1 MEWLMFIK
9 LAIKSLLY
17 RKTSVLF
24 TLLAMSMS
32 VFIMVGVEHIRLQA
46 KTSFTNSI
54 SGVDLIVGART
65 SNINLLLYSVFRV
78 GEPTNNVSL
87 SSYQALLD
95 DTNIRWAVPIAL
107 GDSHKGFRVMGTTNQ
122 YFEYFSFAN
131 KQYLS
136 LKKGTEFK
144 ELFDVVIGSQVANK
158 LGYVV
163 GDKVVLSHG
172 IGVTSFTHHDHLP
185 FRVSGILS
193 ATGTPVDQTVHVSLQ
208 GLHAVHLP
216 KAKIKSVLDRKGSSL
231 TMLDDFIPQSIT
243 SVFLGLKSRIAVFQ
257 IQRKINSNPN
267 EPLSAILPGV
277 ALSQLWQ
284 TMSIFDN
291 VLRLISLLVFISS
304 LLGLTAMLCSSIKE
318 RSHEI
323 KLLRMI
329 GAPAGFIFWFI
340 ELEALLIAFLGS
352 LVACSALS
360 FMLLYGQSY
369 LIDHYGVVISANIL
383 QSMSLVV
390 SGLFVLLVFSAA
402 LAPALIAYKEAKT

>member
-24 TLLAMSMS
+24 TLLAMSIS

-78 GEPTNNVSL
+78 GAPTNNVSL

-131 KQYLS
+131 KQHLS

-185 FRVSGILS
+185 FRVAGILS

-231 TMLDDFIPQSIT
+231 TLLDDFIPQSIT

-340 ELEALLIAFLGS
+340 ELEAWLVAFLGS

-383 QSMSLVV
+383 QSMSLVA
-390 SGLFVLLVFSAA
+390 SGLFVFLVFSAA

>member
-1 MEWLMFIK
+1 MFIK

>member
-402 LAPALIAYKEAKT
+402 LAPALIAYKEAKA